1 MPGILAFPE
10 AEVTFYW
17 ASKAKKRVCQ
27 IERWAGH
34 GTPVKSHSLGKGWE
48 SLAAHSCLCL
58 SPRIKSV
65 AQTSDPGPCN
75 SELKECLPVVE
86 RRPEKGGKSGKE
98 KGEKGKAWL
107 LMG

>member
-58 SPRIKSV
+58 TPESSLLPR
-65 AQTSDPGPCN
+65 
-75 SELKECLPVVE
+75 PVTQVLATL
-86 RRPEKGGKSGKE
+86 S
-98 KGEKGKAWL
+98 
-107 LMG
+107 